1 MSLESAIQNLADAIN
16 NLAARQV
23 ANPASV
29 TESAS
34 PPSDA
39 PRPRGRPPKAID
51 APAPAPVAPA
61 PVAPAPAAPAP
72 AAPAPVAATGATA
85 TIKDVVAALTPVAEQ
100 KGRDAAVALLAK
112 YGAQTVPQLKAESY
126 AQVVADA
133 KALLG

>member
-16 NLAARQV
+16 NLAARPG

-29 TESAS
+29 PESAS
-34 PPSDA
+34 PPSEA
-39 PRPRGRPPKAID
+39 PRPRGRPPKAVD
-51 APAPAPVAPA
+51 AP
-61 PVAPAPAAPAP
+61 APAPAAPAP
-72 AAPAPVAATGATA
+72 AAPAPAAAGGATA